1 MLFTDTFTS
10 GIPRWIL
17 LIFVAFTLLT
27 AGGCVTMYSIMVPS
41 TTGIYHTVL
50 PGEDF
55 WRITTAYEADPGI
68 IAEVNR
74 LYNPD
79 DLESGDV
86 LFIPGA
92 KKVIEI
98 PPPSPEELAE
108 ELKSGL
114 FSWPVDGMIYSVFG
128 PRWGR
133 MHTGIDISARSGTPV
148 AAARGGDV
156 VFVGRRGGY
165 GVMIEMKHDD
175 HYSTVYAHL
184 RDTYVVEGD
193 RIREGEVIGEVGC
206 TGRCTGPHCHFEI
219 LYDGEHRDPLFFLP

>member
-1 MLFTDTFTS
+1 MRPADTLMS
-10 GIPRWIL
+10 RIAR
-17 LIFVAFTLLT
+17 LT
-27 AGGCVTMYSIMVPS
+27 ATMLVASLLVSVCGCVTMSYLMVP
-41 TTGIYHTVL
+41 TTPGIHHTVM
-50 PGEDF
+50 PGENI
-55 WRITTAYEADPGI
+55 WRISEAYEVDPGI
-68 IAEVNR
+68 VAEVNG

-79 DLESGDV
+79 DLETGDV

-92 KKVIEI
+92 RKVVEI

-108 ELKSGL
+108 EMKSGL

-133 MHTGIDISARSGTPV
+133 MHTGIDISASSGTPV
-148 AAARGGDV
+148 AAARDGDV

-165 GVMIEMKHDD
+165 GIMIEIRHDE

-193 RIREGEVIGEVGC
+193 RVREGEVIGEVGC
-206 TGRCTGPHCHFEI
+206 TGRCTGPHCHFEV
-219 LYDGEHRDPLFFLP
+219 LYDGDQKDPLFFLP

>member
-1 MLFTDTFTS
+1 MFFTEKIMTRIIRRMLLVFLA
-10 GIPRWIL
+10 L
-17 LIFVAFTLLT
+17 LLFG
-27 AGGCVTMYSIMVPS
+27 AGGCVTMSTFMMPS

-50 PGEDF
+50 PGEDL
-55 WRITTAYEADPGI
+55 WRITTAYEVDPGI
-68 IAEVNR
+68 VAEVNH

-79 DLESGDV
+79 DLETGDV

-92 KKVIEI
+92 KKIIEI

-114 FSWPVDGMIYSVFG
+114 FSWPVDGMIYSVYG

-165 GVMIEMKHDD
+165 GMMIEITHGD

-193 RIREGEVIGEVGC
+193 RVREGEVIGEVGC

>member
-1 MLFTDTFTS
+1 MFLTDTP
-10 GIPRWIL
+10 IPRIARWMLTLFAAFL
-17 LIFVAFTLLT
+17 LFG
-27 AGGCVTMYSIMVPS
+27 AGGCVTMSYLMMPS
-41 TTGIYHTVL
+41 TRGVYHTVL
-50 PGEDF
+50 PGENL
-55 WRITTAYEADPGI
+55 WRITEAYEVDPGI
-68 IAEVNR
+68 VAEVNR

-79 DLESGDV
+79 DLECGDI

-92 KKVIEI
+92 KEVLDI

-108 ELKSGL
+108 ELRSGL
-114 FSWPVDGMIYSVFG
+114 FSWPVDGMIYSVYG

-133 MHTGIDISARSGTPV
+133 MHTGIDISASSGTPI
-148 AAARGGDV
+148 AAAKGGDV

-165 GVMIEMKHDD
+165 GIMIEIKHDD

-193 RIREGEVIGEVGC
+193 RVREGEVIGEVGC

-219 LYDGEHRDPLFFLP
+219 RYDGEPRDPLFFLP

>member
-1 MLFTDTFTS
+1 MFFSDTPLFR
-10 GIPRWIL
+10 IARLIL
-17 LIFVAFTLLT
+17 TIFVVFLFWG
-27 AGGCVTMYSIMVPS
+27 AGGCVTMSSFMMPS
-41 TTGIYHTVL
+41 TKGIYHTVL
-50 PGEDF
+50 PGEDL
-55 WRITTAYEADPGI
+55 WRITTTYEVDPGI
-68 IAEVNR
+68 VAEVNR

-92 KKVIEI
+92 KKILEI
-98 PPPSPEELAE
+98 PPLSPEELAE
-108 ELKSGL
+108 KLKSGL
-114 FSWPVDGMIYSVFG
+114 FAWPVEGMIYSVYG

-133 MHTGIDISARSGTPV
+133 MHTGIDISASSGTPV
-148 AAARGGDV
+148 AAARNGDV

-165 GVMIEMKHDD
+165 GIMIEIKHDD

-184 RDTYVVEGD
+184 RDTYVVEGN
-193 RIREGEVIGEVGC
+193 RVREGEVIGEVGC